1 MDDKRNKGLAKGR
14 RREKIIIEAEFTIFI
29 IFGVIFIIIGII
41 GCIIPGIAGPPF
53 SFLALI
59 CLSIAK
65 KWEPFSVRF
74 LIVMGVLTVVVQV
87 LDYLLPAVGA
97 KKFGATRYGF
107 WGAIIGMLFGIIF
120 VPPFG
125 IIIGAFFGALIGEV
139 IAGKKAYE
147 ALKAGWGVFVG
158 VMVGILL
165 KLIASG
171 IMTFYFIKALF

>member
-1 MDDKRNKGLAKGR
+1 MPVL
-14 RREKIIIEAEFTIFI
+14 ILLC
-29 IFGVIFIIIGII
+29 VIFIIIGII
-41 GCIIPGIAGPPF
+41 GCVIPGIAGPPF

-65 KWEPFSVRF
+65 KWEPFSIRF
-74 LIVMGVLTVVVQV
+74 LIVMGVLTVVVQA

-107 WGAIIGMLFGIIF
+107 WGAIIGMLLGIIY
-120 VPPFG
+120 VPPLG
-125 IIIGAFFGALIGEV
+125 IIIGAFLGALIGE
-139 IAGKKAYE
+139 ILAGKKAYE

-158 VMVGILL
+158 VMVGMLL

>member
-1 MDDKRNKGLAKGR
+1 MPIL
-14 RREKIIIEAEFTIFI
+14 IFLGI
-29 IFGVIFIIIGII
+29 IFIIIGII

-65 KWEPFSVRF
+65 KWEPFSIKF
-74 LIVMGVLTVVVQV
+74 LIAMGVLTVVVQA

-107 WGAIIGMLFGIIF
+107 WGAIIGMLLGIIYM
-120 VPPFG
+120 PPLG
-125 IIIGAFFGALIGEV
+125 IIIGAFLGALLGE
-139 IAGKKAYE
+139 ILAGKKAFE

-158 VMVGILL
+158 VIVGMLL
-165 KLIASG
+165 KLIAAG